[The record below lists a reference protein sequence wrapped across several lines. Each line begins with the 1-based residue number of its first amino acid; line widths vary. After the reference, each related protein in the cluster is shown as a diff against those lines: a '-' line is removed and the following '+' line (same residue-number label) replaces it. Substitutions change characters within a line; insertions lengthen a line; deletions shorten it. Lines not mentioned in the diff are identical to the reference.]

1 MHATRGSRDRRYRKT
16 GRRPTIALVKAQALS
31 RRRAPRTARTR
42 EPLFD
47 IAAVALLAALVFFLV
62 YA

>member
-1 MHATRGSRDRRYRKT
+1 M
-16 GRRPTIALVKAQALS
+16 KAQALS

-42 EPLFD
+42 DPLFEA
-47 IAAVALLAALVFFLV
+47 AAVVLLAALVVFLL